1 MKSVTMLVAAVFCL
15 GAATGGLAED
25 FKPKVL
31 AANAGLATI
40 PTSTVGTGKAKLC
53 ALDDVKFDTY
63 KQISIPAT
71 SVFKDW
77 GTISASKDDPDHW
90 AIPHAD
96 PPTGEYLQS
105 AFVTMDAVTSQQ
117 GPSLRGDEGQ
127 NAHCLTR
134 ERILKLRRSIIFSPW
149 TTSSTTQS
157 RQSGRQSK

>member
-25 FKPKVL
+25 FKPNVL
-31 AANAGLATI
+31 AANAALATI
-40 PTSTVGTGKAKLC
+40 PTSTLGTGKAKLC

-105 AFVTMDAVTSQQ
+105 AFVTMDAVTLSKAHRCAETRVKMLIAPLARENSQTAAV
-117 GPSLRGDEGQ
+117 
-127 NAHCLTR
+127 NH
-134 ERILKLRRSIIFSPW
+134 FSPW

-157 RQSGRQSK
+157 RQSGRRSK